1 MFNSTNL
8 ETKMKYVIVLCSMLT
23 FLSCKENSSDTV
35 LSTNERLNREVP
47 IKLSE
52 EEWVERENFI
62 EKIKSDFAV
71 QRKRDFKAFDRI
83 LGRPAWN
90 QAVVL
95 KDALVLPVVSVSGD
109 IIDFTH
115 ILFVVE
121 SEGVLKYHVQKVEN
135 ITVTHNGNNSIIE
148 IYHLGF
154 TNYFENK
161 LFGEVSCHIFE
172 KLINAIE
179 IQYPEARTFDGGY
192 TRDKCRQV
200 FQYDG
205 NCILFLSISHCNEEL
220 KTNFFAFAMSA
231 KIEF

>member
-1 MFNSTNL
+1 MR
-8 ETKMKYVIVLCSMLT
+8 YVIVFCSIATL
-23 FLSCKENSSDTV
+23 LSCTGNWSEKN
-35 LSTNERLNREVP
+35 LSADDSASGEIP

-71 QRKRDFKAFDRI
+71 QRKRDFKAFDRL

-95 KDALVLPVVSVSGD
+95 KDALVLPVVSVSSD

-135 ITVTHNGNNSIIE
+135 IIVTHNGNNSIIE

-192 TRDKCRQV
+192 ARDNCRQV
-200 FQYDG
+200 FQFDG
-205 NCILFLSISHCNEEL
+205 SCILFLSISHCNEEL